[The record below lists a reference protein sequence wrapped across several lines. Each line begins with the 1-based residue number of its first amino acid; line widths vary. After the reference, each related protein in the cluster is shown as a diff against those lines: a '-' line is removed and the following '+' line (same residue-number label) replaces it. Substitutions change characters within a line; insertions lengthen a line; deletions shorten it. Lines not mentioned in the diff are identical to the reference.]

1 MYNKIYR
8 SKIILATS
16 IIILPFGIL
25 SCKKFVDIKPSP
37 NLVQTDQLFIND
49 ATALSA
55 VNGVYLQMRASS
67 PSLANG
73 TLSIYAGLGADE
85 LTASATSLEYD
96 AFNKNSILSIS
107 TIVNSQIWST
117 AYKVIYRTN
126 AIIENLEKSTE
137 ISQSTRS
144 QLMGEMKVVKS
155 LYYFYLI
162 NLFGDVP
169 LITSSDYKENEY
181 KPRTAIN
188 EVYQQ
193 IVADLTNAISLLSE
207 SYSSPGKV
215 RPNKWT
221 ATALLA
227 RVYLF
232 KGDWIN
238 AEAQSSSVISSDAY
252 AMVADLNE
260 VFKINSDETIWEI
273 APANESRN
281 TVEGSVF
288 VPSSSSNVPIIY
300 LTPLLVSSFEIGD
313 ARKSSWLGLNAVAGN
328 MYYYPFKYKQRTA
341 TPVDEYE
348 IVFRLAE
355 QYLIRA
361 EARIKQNKFAEASVD
376 LNVVRNRAGL
386 PNTTANDQ
394 NSLLYAI
401 IKERQIE
408 LLAEW
413 GNRWFDL
420 KRNGSINSVLAPMK
434 GSNWQTTDTL
444 YPIPFDEIQIN
455 TYLVQN
461 PGY

>member
-1 MYNKIYR
+1 MHNKIYL
-8 SKIILATS
+8 SQNISTILIIGLS
-16 IIILPFGIL
+16 FGIL

-37 NLVQTDQLFIND
+37 NLVQTDQLFTND

-85 LTASATSLEYD
+85 LTTSATSLEYD

-107 TIVNSQIWST
+107 TIVSSQIWST

-126 AIIENLEKSTE
+126 AIIENLQKSTE
-137 ISQSTRS
+137 ISQSTKAR
-144 QLMGEMKVVKS
+144 LTGEMKVVRS

-169 LITSSDYKENEY
+169 LITSSDYKKNEY
-181 KPRTAIN
+181 KSRTAVN
-188 EVYQQ
+188 EIYQQ
-193 IVADLTNAISLLSE
+193 IVADLTDAISLLSE
-207 SYSSPGKV
+207 SYPSSGKV

-232 KGDWIN
+232 EGDWIN
-238 AEAQSSSVISSDAY
+238 AEAQSSSIISSDAY
-252 AMVADLNE
+252 SMVADLNA
-260 VFKINSDETIWEI
+260 VFKNNSDETIWEI

-281 TVEGSVF
+281 TAEGSVF
-288 VPSSSSNVPIIY
+288 VPSSSSTAPTIY
-300 LTPLLVSSFEIGD
+300 LTSSLVNSFEIDD
-313 ARKSSWLGLNAVAGN
+313 ARKSSWLGVNSVAGN
-328 MYYYPFKYKQRTA
+328 MYYYPFKYKQRA
-341 TPVDEYE
+341 ANPVDEYE

-355 QYLIRA
+355 QYLILA
-361 EARIKQNKFAEASVD
+361 EARAKQNKIPEASAD

-386 PNTTANDQ
+386 LNTTAIDQ
-394 NSLLYAI
+394 NSLLPAI
-401 IKERQIE
+401 MKERQIE
-408 LLAEW
+408 LFAEW
-413 GNRWFDL
+413 GNRWLDL
-420 KRNGSINSVLAPMK
+420 KRNNLINFVLGPMK

-444 YPIPFDEIQIN
+444 YPIPFNEIQIN
-455 TYLVQN
+455 TYLIQN